1 MNIEEKNKILE
12 KYIFEK
18 FIFLKEK
25 CSHDP
30 GYFINIEKYKKAI
43 SLFSDRREDI
53 SVLIEEVDNLST
65 KLYLS
70 YMEWEKKQKESFL
83 SRFDNSDI
91 KNDNLGIT
99 LNRQMIE
106 LMLIATANNVEELKK
121 IVEDLNIK
129 NINFSIQNTM
139 EEIRQLIFNSYIN
152 DLTSR
157 NEYYK
162 NKFAN
167 LERKIQNVINN
178 SNIDENAKN
187 QLKILISNS
196 LKKNMT
202 SSQIFELISSK
213 FDKTTS
219 SKIFGAL
226 LSSRDLSEVGIIDYT
241 LEDYKALAQKTSEFK
256 SITIDFEAKYPA
268 VYMPNGE
275 FYFNNLERCL
285 NFAKNNNKETR
296 LNALIFFEDCPLE
309 LSKLDFNE
317 TNKKIVFN
325 KLLEYV
331 DKITKYISTYNSESL
346 KNNGYEVVKSIDVFN
361 ELITRFSGDFNNSYL
376 IRENVSKNNLEETG
390 WQKFLTIE
398 DLCSI
403 AMCARKNLPNVEF
416 VYNEIN
422 LEDPKKIVVFKNVM
436 ERIKKFEKENQHLL
450 NGKKIIDCIGTQWH
464 LNPYVTPKDLEFS
477 LEQLSSYGLP
487 LKITEYDQPLSEEFI
502 ISHSHIEC
510 EEEKKKKQKSI
521 KSFLKSNKEKY
532 NIKQITIWSL
542 TDKTSFLLDKR
553 NEKLIKDLKQP
564 VSSLYS
570 GAFRDKRYFDRRD
583 KYEIDAYQ
591 QIKRKN
597 QIIKQQKLQKQQLDK
612 PKVLT
617 LTQSSNGFTSN
628 NEGFTNIITL
638 SLIVSF
644 ICGALFMIVYMLIRM
659 G

>member
-30 GYFINIEKYKKAI
+30 GYFINIEKYKKAV
-43 SLFSDRREDI
+43 SFFSDRNEDI

-106 LMLIATANNVEELKK
+106 LMLIATANNIEELKK
-121 IVEDLNIK
+121 IAEDLNIK
-129 NINFSIQNTM
+129 NINFSSQNTM

-167 LERKIQNVINN
+167 LERKIQNVVNN

-187 QLKILISNS
+187 QLKILILNS

-213 FDKTTS
+213 FDKTAS

-226 LSSRDLSEVGIIDYT
+226 LSSRDLSEIGIIDYT
-241 LEDYKALAQKTSEFK
+241 LENYKALAQKTSEFK

-325 KLLEYV
+325 KLLDYV

-346 KNNGYEVVKSIDVFN
+346 KNNGYEVVKSIDIFN
-361 ELITRFSGDFNNSYL
+361 ELITRFSSDFSNSYL
-376 IRENVSKNNLEETG
+376 IRENVPKNNLEETG

-422 LEDPKKIVVFKNVM
+422 LEDPKKIIVFKNVM

-450 NGKKIIDCIGTQWH
+450 NGKKIIDCIGTQCH
-464 LNPYVTPKDLEFS
+464 LNPYVTPKNLEFS
-477 LEQLSSYGLP
+477 LEQLSAYGLP
-487 LKITEYDQPLSEEFI
+487 LKITEYDQPLSDEFI
-502 ISHSHIEC
+502 NSHSHIEC
-510 EEEKKKKQKSI
+510 EEEKMKKQRSI

-542 TDKTSFLLDKR
+542 TDKTSFHLDKR

-570 GAFRDKRYFDRRD
+570 GTFRDKRYFDRRD
-583 KYEIDAYQ
+583 KYEIDTYQ

-597 QIIKQQKLQKQQLDK
+597 QIIKQQKLQNQQLNK

-617 LTQSSNGFTSN
+617 LTQNSNSFTSN
-628 NEGFTNIITL
+628 SRGFTNIITL

-644 ICGALFMIVYMLIRM
+644 ICWALFMIVYMLIRM